1 MVLVGDKTTWSLSTM
16 ESRMGWVVLMRS
28 ILKSPSRTRDLE
40 SDGGNSS
47 RDASRLAMSD
57 GSLDGGL

>member
-1 MVLVGDKTTWSLSTM
+1 M
-16 ESRMGWVVLMRS
+16 ESRIGWVVLMRS